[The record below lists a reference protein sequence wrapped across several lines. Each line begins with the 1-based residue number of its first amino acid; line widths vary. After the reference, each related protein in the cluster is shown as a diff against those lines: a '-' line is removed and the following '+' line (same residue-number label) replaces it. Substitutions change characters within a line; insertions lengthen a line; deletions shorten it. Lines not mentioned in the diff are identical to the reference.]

1 MLSKYVDSLTDER
14 ATSQLTDTPEPF
26 TKNKLL
32 YRTPAPY
39 HSSTPPPKA
48 WHTLRALSSE
58 TAGQLHILGHDRDT
72 LAVNGTKIGI

>member
-32 YRTPAPY
+32 YRTPTPY
-39 HSSTPPPKA
+39 HSPLLEA
-48 WHTLRALSSE
+48 RHNALRALPSE
-58 TAGQLHILGHDRDT
+58 TARQLHILRHDRDT
-72 LAVNGTKIGI
+72 LAVDGTKIGV